1 MPIRT
6 PASGDHEPIYRHF
19 AIGDLAH
26 LLMLDTRI
34 VGRDQQLTYAADKL
48 FHSPADYQQVTVP
61 DGSAFTVQ
69 RLQDPSRDLL
79 GAQQKQWLAR
89 TVADSVGRGAGWQVL
104 GQQVPMGNV
113 GISKLDK
120 RAFDGPN
127 MPAEERQYIVLMQ
140 TLADQGMPLNL
151 DAWDVSG

>member
-1 MPIRT
+1 M
-6 PASGDHEPIYRHF
+6 
-19 AIGDLAH
+19 
-26 LLMLDTRI
+26 
-34 VGRDQQLTYAADKL
+34 
-48 FHSPADYQQVTVP
+48 P
-61 DGSAFTVQ
+61 DGSAFTVK
-69 RLQDPSRDLL
+69 RRQDPSRDLL

-113 GISKLDK
+113 GIRKLDK